1 MVKAAYYL
9 SPASAMEVA
18 VRLQTRSPLFEFFA
32 EIPLIDSQ
40 KLEMTARQLYK

>member
-1 MVKAAYYL
+1 
-9 SPASAMEVA
+9 MEVQGRPQA
-18 VRLQTRSPLFEFFA
+18 RSPLFEFFA